1 MAFRQQGEHKM
12 VRWRQEATF
21 FALLAVLLIS
31 ACAPAK
37 TTMPE
42 DRKKGIAARN
52 LGEAYLQE
60 ERYTAALG
68 EFIKAKG
75 FIPDDPILYNDLGL
89 VYVAKGNPELA
100 EEHFRKAI
108 ALKPDYSLAK
118 NNLGSVYLSRK
129 EWAKAIPL
137 LEEVTKDMLY
147 ATPHF
152 PLANLGWAYYN
163 LGNYTKAQVYLNKA
177 LDIVP
182 NFLLAQ
188 LHLGRV
194 YLATGRPHEALALF
208 ETAIANDPKNAAVL
222 LELGRTYRLLGDY
235 RSARLAL
242 KGAIEYAD
250 DSDLALEASKELRKI
265 Y

>member
-1 MAFRQQGEHKM
+1 ML
-12 VRWRQEATF
+12 RWRQGAAF
-21 FALLAVLLIS
+21 LALLAVVQIS
-31 ACAPAK
+31 ACAPTK
-37 TTMPE
+37 TSTPE

-60 ERYTAALG
+60 GRYTAALG
-68 EFIKAKG
+68 EFFKAKEM
-75 FIPDDPILYNDLGL
+75 IPDDPILHNDLGL
-89 VYVAKGNPELA
+89 VYDAKGNTELA
-100 EEHFRKAI
+100 EEHFRTAI

-118 NNLGSVYLSRK
+118 NNLGSIYLSRK
-129 EWAKAIPL
+129 EWAKAIPV

-163 LGNYTKAQVYLNKA
+163 LGNYTKARDYLNQA
-177 LDIVP
+177 LDAVP
-182 NFLLAQ
+182 NFLVAQ

-194 YLATGRPHEALALF
+194 NLATGRPHEALALF
-208 ETAIANDPKNAAVL
+208 ETAIANDPKNPAVL

-235 RSARLAL
+235 RNARLAL

-250 DSDLALEASKELRKI
+250 DSDLALEASRELRKI

>member
-1 MAFRQQGEHKM
+1 M
-12 VRWRQEATF
+12 VRWRDGATVLG
-21 FALLAVLLIS
+21 LLAVLLVS
-31 ACAPAK
+31 ACAPTK
-37 TTMPE
+37 TMTSE
-42 DRKKGIAARN
+42 DRKKGIVARN

-68 EFIKAKG
+68 EFLKALEL
-75 FIPDDPILYNDLGL
+75 IPDDPILHNDLGL
-89 VYVAKGNPELA
+89 VYVAKGKTELA
-100 EEHFRKAI
+100 EEHFRRAI

-118 NNLGSVYLSRK
+118 NNLGGVYLSRK
-129 EWAKAIPL
+129 EWAKAIPV

-152 PLANLGWAYYN
+152 PLANLGWANYN
-163 LGNYTKAQVYLNKA
+163 LGNYTKARFYLDKA
-177 LDIVP
+177 LEAVP
-182 NFLLAQ
+182 DFLLAQ

-194 YLATGRPHEALALF
+194 DLATGRPHQALALF
-208 ETAIANDPKNAAVL
+208 ETAIANDPKNPAVL

-242 KGAIEYAD
+242 KGAIEYTD
-250 DSDLALEASKELRKI
+250 DSDLAIEASKELRKI